1 MSGKRRHSQALQD
14 AVKEVLLREWDPI
27 GIGGSDAAK
36 DEYDTYVTKV
46 CALIAQRLSVED
58 VIQYLLWAETEQ
70 MGLQA
75 DVARARRVAGS
86 LVQLV

>member
-1 MSGKRRHSQALQD
+1 MSGKQRHSQALQD

-27 GIGGSDAAK
+27 GIGAEDAAK
-36 DEYDTYVTKV
+36 DEYDAYVTKV
-46 CALIAQRLSVED
+46 CALIAQRQSVED
-58 VIQYLLWAETEQ
+58 VTKYLLWAETEQ

-75 DVARARRVAGS
+75 DVERARRVAGR